1 MHGENNILFF
11 MECHGLLNEIGYKT
25 LIMSHHSN
33 SSTSLL
39 YGETKQ

>member
-1 MHGENNILFF
+1 MGKITFFF
-11 MECHGLLNEIGYKT
+11 MDCHGLLNEIGYKT
-25 LIMSHHSN
+25 LIMSHQSN